1 TAQGNLEKAVEK
13 LRWLID
19 FRATPADYRD
29 KANYALAETDFFKGD
44 IKETLDRLQSLTKNS
59 ASEIS
64 NDALTLQVLIQEN
77 QENENILKKFATGI
91 FLKKQRQFEK
101 AIRMFELIV
110 KENPKAEIV
119 DEALVNAGDIYAMTQ
134 HFDKAIGAYDRLIKD
149 FPDNIMSDKSQIKIA
164 TVYQFGLKENKKAVE
179 AYQKLLE
186 QFPNSIYASEARKK
200 VRELRGDSL

>member
-1 TAQGNLEKAVEK
+1 GDLEKAVEK
-13 LRWLID
+13 FRWLVN

-77 QENENILKKFATGI
+77 QENENILKKFAVGI
-91 FLKKQRQFEK
+91 FFKRQRKFEK
-101 AIRMFELIV
+101 AAEIFEAIV

-119 DEALVNAGDIYAMTQ
+119 DESLVNAGDVYSAM
-134 HFDKAIGAYDRLIKD
+134 HRFEEAISAYDRLIKD

-186 QFPNSIYASEARKK
+186 QFPNSIYASEARRK